1 MYMSYIEVMK
11 KFVEVSRI
19 GEDRIEQWSPNGK
32 GSVRVRLKDRSELI
46 FTYNDSKRWRLETIE
61 SFKEYHLSQARR
73 MMGKKE

>member
-1 MYMSYIEVMK
+1 MK

-19 GEDRIEQWSPNGK
+19 GEDLIELWFPNGK

-61 SFKEYHLSQARR
+61 SFKECQIAQARR
-73 MMGKKE
+73 LMGR